1 MASLSLTD
9 KKDEC
14 VAFALKVRLYW
25 WMGNYRAFF
34 RLYKKA
40 PKMTGHLINWFI
52 ERERK
57 QALKVMVKG

>member
-1 MASLSLTD
+1 MATLSPQD

-14 VAFALKVRLYW
+14 IGFALKLRLYW
-25 WMGNYRAFF
+25 WMGNYRGFF
-34 RLYKKA
+34 RIYKNA

-57 QALKVMVKG
+57 NALKIMVKR